1 MSATVRAL
9 CRIIEARPLLSL
21 TDTEL
26 QVLRACVAGPAAEP
40 RNAENHPL
48 QAVWGRINQELA
60 ARRPRRPL
68 PDVDTGWPMASRHW
82 PTEKAL
88 AALREGDQS

>member
-1 MSATVRAL
+1 VSAAARAL
-9 CRIIEARPLLSL
+9 CSIIEARPLLTL
-21 TDTEL
+21 TNTEL

-48 QAVWGRINQELA
+48 QAMWNKINQELT
-60 ARRPRRPL
+60 ARQPDRRRPL
-68 PDVDTGWPMASRHW
+68 RDVGYPMPARYW